1 MYEEKRREKKRPA
14 GLDRRSSKAKR
25 AEDWRWREVKCD
37 GF

>member
-1 MYEEKRREKKRPA
+1 MYEEKRKRPA

-37 GF
+37 AF